1 SRNDVGYPYPNDFKP
16 ERLFNSDS
24 TLNVDTVR
32 YAFDFGRSICLDR
45 QFADG
50 SL

>member
-1 SRNDVGYPYPNDFKP
+1 MTPEDVGHPDPNDFKP
-16 ERLFNSDS
+16 ERL
-24 TLNVDTVR
+24 LNLDVNDDTVSHT
-32 YAFDFGRSICLDR
+32 FGFGRSICRDR